1 MTAKISQMAVKIYKW
16 PTKIRMTCISETV
29 HLRLRRPHNY
39 GYKNNFVFEKWQTYE
54 IEEKKI
60 EMAFENSNKVDEGDT
75 FHFLGLGPKTPICA
89 MQGDMGWTSPSC
101 RQ

>member
-39 GYKNNFVFEKWQTYE
+39 GYNNNFVFEKWQTYG

-60 EMAFENSNKVDEGDT
+60 EMAFENSNKVDLFET
-75 FHFLGLGPKTPICA
+75 TRLVMKRTEMWPHMIIVC
-89 MQGDMGWTSPSC
+89 
-101 RQ
+101 